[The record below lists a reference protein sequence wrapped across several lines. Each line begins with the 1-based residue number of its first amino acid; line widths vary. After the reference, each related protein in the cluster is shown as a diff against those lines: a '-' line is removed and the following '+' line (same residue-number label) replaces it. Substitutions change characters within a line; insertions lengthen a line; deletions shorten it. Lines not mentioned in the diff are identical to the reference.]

1 MSNAAH
7 IREQLQ
13 AVFDRGAAV
22 VIADMSAT
30 AWCDYVGVDAVAR
43 ACQQA
48 AVCRAELRLVV
59 TSPAVERLLAAEG
72 LDRLVPVYSSLA
84 AAITA
89 GEPDGPDP
97 CGDPAPPFMAP
108 RWPAQSQ
115 DGQENGPR
123 PAPLNEAVLRQLIDA
138 LADGIVLVGED
149 GRIVLA
155 NRRAAEMFDYRP
167 AELGGQLV
175 ESLMPAGLRDAHRV
189 GRASYALK
197 PVARPMADRARL
209 VGLRKDGSTI
219 PVTVTLSPV
228 PTANGHFVLAVVR
241 DATHERTRD
250 DLIDLVRGVLAE
262 QAQHAEDLLD
272 RVVGSLF
279 HVGLS
284 MDTAA
289 GQPAELARERISDA
303 LQRLDDTIH
312 EIRDYVF
319 RSQRPGSGHGAAW
332 LHAVLMR
339 AGRAAGR
346 GTSGADAGTKGHTR
360 PVASPGVIR
369 ACSSAAKRGPRSAPR
384 RRRTGWPARP
394 ALAC

>member
-1 MSNAAH
+1 MVAGNEPVAWEGRRAVMAFPEHVDMSNAAQ
-7 IREQLQ
+7 IREQLL

-48 AVCRAELRLVV
+48 TVRRAELRLVA
-59 TSPAVERLLAAEG
+59 TSPAVRRLLAAEG
-72 LDRLVPVYSSLA
+72 LDRLVPVYSSLE

-89 GEPDGPDP
+89 GEPDGPDLP
-97 CGDPAPPFMAP
+97 GDPAPPIVVP
-108 RWPAQSQ
+108 RRPARPQ
-115 DGQENGPR
+115 DRQENGPR

-155 NRRAAEMFDYRP
+155 NRRAAEMFGYQP
-167 AELGGQLV
+167 AELAGQLV
-175 ESLMPAGLRDAHRV
+175 ESLMPTGLRDAHRLD
-189 GRASYALK
+189 RASYALK

-209 VGLRKDGSTI
+209 VGLHKDGSTI

-228 PTANGHFVLAVVR
+228 PTASGHFVLAVIR
-241 DATHERTRD
+241 DATHERGQD

-272 RVVGSLF
+272 RVVRSLF

-289 GQPAELARERISDA
+289 GQSAELARERIGDA

-312 EIRDYVF
+312 EIRDHIF
-319 RSQRPGSGHGAAW
+319 RSHRPGSGHGTAW
-332 LHAVLMR
+332 
-339 AGRAAGR
+339 
-346 GTSGADAGTKGHTR
+346 
-360 PVASPGVIR
+360 
-369 ACSSAAKRGPRSAPR
+369 
-384 RRRTGWPARP
+384 
-394 ALAC
+394 